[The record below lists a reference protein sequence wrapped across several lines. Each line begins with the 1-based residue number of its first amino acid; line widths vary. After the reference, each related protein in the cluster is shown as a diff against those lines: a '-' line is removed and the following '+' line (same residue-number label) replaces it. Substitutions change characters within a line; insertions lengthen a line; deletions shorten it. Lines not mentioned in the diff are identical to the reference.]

1 MITRPGHTFAH
12 ATATYLSLHVQHYG
26 WSGYYFSFKNNI
38 HSYKMWI
45 ISSQTICEHDDVIKW
60 KHFPRSW
67 PFVRGIHRSP
77 VDSPHKG
84 QWRGALMFSLICA
97 WINGQVNNREAGL
110 FETPSR
116 PRWRHC
122 NGWVPGRHVD
132 RYAPGQQ
139 FIPGAFRRN
148 PLQSV
153 CNRRNCL
160 ECCWSEN
167 VTENVALMRRW
178 GLLKL
183 RSLISQLWEILIQQN
198 YMLDSFN
205 QVHICQVYPQLSC
218 GDTIQIWTWHHT
230 GNQCFHYSEKLGK

>member
-12 ATATYLSLHVQHYG
+12 ATATYLSLHVQHYD
-26 WSGYYFSFKNNI
+26 WSGYYFSFKNNITGDPLHSRALTDSRAPLFTQPCPHCSHSRAPGEQWARLCVFTLQGCVQAARLCRGSPVNI

-77 VDSPHKG
+77 VNSPHKG

-110 FETPSR
+110 YETPSR

-139 FIPGAFRRN
+139 FIYQERFG
-148 PLQSV
+148 
-153 CNRRNCL
+153 
-160 ECCWSEN
+160 E
-167 VTENVALMRRW
+167 T
-178 GLLKL
+178 
-183 RSLISQLWEILIQQN
+183 
-198 YMLDSFN
+198 
-205 QVHICQVYPQLSC
+205 
-218 GDTIQIWTWHHT
+218 
-230 GNQCFHYSEKLGK
+230 HYSLSVTVAIALNAVGQKTWQKMLLWCVGGGY